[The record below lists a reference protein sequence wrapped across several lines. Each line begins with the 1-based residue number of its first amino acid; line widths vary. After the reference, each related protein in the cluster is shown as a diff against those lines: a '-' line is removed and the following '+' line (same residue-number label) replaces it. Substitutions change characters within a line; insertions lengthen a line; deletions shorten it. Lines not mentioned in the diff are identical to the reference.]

1 MSVLRRVERSTVH
14 DYHLPMTSAHDAER
28 AARPSGLSRR
38 ARLIVAAL
46 AVIGGVPFV
55 LFVWIGAVVLVGA
68 GGVPLS
74 AAQVLAWL
82 LSAIVGVVVW
92 PLALRRARHEFER
105 RQSSRAVPTPTPT
118 RADAVARAILV
129 VLGAV
134 AIIALTGP
142 RDIIS
147 ALADAGAT
155 ISIGP
160 RENGLLVQLVATILI
175 VIIAAPALILTQRA
189 LGRMRADDPRR
200 PRLEERQNWHLAA
213 AVAWVCSLGVGLLVS
228 LAALITM

>member
-1 MSVLRRVERSTVH
+1 
-14 DYHLPMTSAHDAER
+14 MTSAHDAER
-28 AARPSGLSRR
+28 AAHPSGLSRR
-38 ARLIVAAL
+38 ARLIIAAL
-46 AVIGGVPFV
+46 AVIGGVPLV

-68 GGVPLS
+68 GGIPLS

-105 RQSSRAVPTPTPT
+105 RQSSRAAPTPT